1 MTVKEILLSTA
12 TCLGRED
19 IVNYLNDQAS
29 SVNAETISA
38 VSNMVSLLNMVL
50 GELASTFVPMVKSEV
65 IIFSSNKFR
74 FSELTENIIEVV
86 DLHDEYGNE
95 FTYEISGQNLI
106 ADLRSGVL
114 KYQYLPKN
122 YDLNDVVG
130 YKETEV
136 SKMTLTSGLAAEYSI
151 SEGLFDEAVMWHK
164 RFVDGVNAITRP
176 KNVKIK
182 SRCWA

>member
-1 MTVKEILLSTA
+1 M
-12 TCLGRED
+12 
-19 IVNYLNDQAS
+19 
-29 SVNAETISA
+29 
-38 VSNMVSLLNMVL
+38 
-50 GELASTFVPMVKSEV
+50 
-65 IIFSSNKFR
+65 
-74 FSELTENIIEVV
+74 
-86 DLHDEYGNE
+86 
-95 FTYEISGQNLI
+95 
-106 ADLRSGVL
+106 L

-122 YDLNDVVG
+122 YDINDVVG